1 MTNEH
6 RVKAAAELI
15 RSYDRLHNIKD
26 ELNSYNLP
34 ALQKSAAVGH
44 NKETRIKVAALIRQH
59 EIEKQAFM
67 KALGSLGKGLY
78 NAGSTFAKG
87 VGNAASDAMT
97 DMKHGYRQV
106 KHNVM
111 APINNAGAAI
121 KGFGQ
126 GLVSAPTRL
135 GKGIYDAA
143 SDVGQGFSNASNS
156 LYKGFTGQ
164 PATKQAFAPLA
175 GLARMAP
182 AALRAGQA
190 AFRAAPGAIRAAP
203 GAIRAG
209 AGGAAREF
217 MSDPMYSAALA
228 AGPAAVAG
236 GALGSR
242 LSQKLPRLGGF
253 SPSGINPNAPTPQIK
268 LPSQSMPMPQAKPQ
282 YDPTLSL
289 GQYSPLGQ

>member
-26 ELNSYNLP
+26 ELNNYNLP

-59 EIEKQAFM
+59 EIEKQAFLN
-67 KALGSLGKGLY
+67 ALGSLGKGLY

-87 VGNAASDAMT
+87 VGNAASEAMVP
-97 DMKHGYRQV
+97 MRGALRQA

-111 APINNAGAAI
+111 APINTAGAAVQ
-121 KGFGQ
+121 GFGQ
-126 GLVSAPTRL
+126 GL
-135 GKGIYDAA
+135 
-143 SDVGQGFSNASNS
+143 GQGAKSLMSLPGALAGNIGQGLSNAGNS

-164 PATKQAFAPLA
+164 
-175 GLARMAP
+175 
-182 AALRAGQA
+182 
-190 AFRAAPGAIRAAP
+190 
-203 GAIRAG
+203 
-209 AGGAAREF
+209 
-217 MSDPMYSAALA
+217 
-228 AGPAAVAG
+228 
-236 GALGSR
+236 LGTPH
-242 LSQKLPRLGGF
+242 KTNGKF
-253 SPSGINPNAPTPQIK
+253 S
-268 LPSQSMPMPQAKPQ
+268 LPSQSMPMRGSPMPKMQQAKPQ